1 MTKDITVGYD
11 GSVPSSEAVSWAAAE
26 AKARGAKLRIV
37 SCYEIPY
44 AAASITGWAAT
55 EAYDALLDGCRKGL
69 AEMGDIVARTAP
81 GIDID
86 LEPSAGPAASVLV
99 ENLESDD
106 LVVVGA
112 SSHEGV
118 AAFWLGSTPRHVV
131 RHSPCPV
138 VVVRGVGNRGG
149 PDRVVV
155 GIDGSPESRDALRW
169 AGNEAELHGVGL
181 LVVHAWMYPYL
192 TVDTASA
199 QARDLANI
207 DAACVL
213 ERAVESA
220 REEFGIDVDGELVEA
235 GPLTALLETVRDG
248 DLLVV
253 GSRGRGA
260 FSASHFGYTVKSVL
274 DRSPVP
280 VVVVRGVDEN
290 VPTPR

>member
-1 MTKDITVGYD
+1 MTKHITVGYD
-11 GSVPSSEAVSWAAAE
+11 GSVPSSEAVLWAAAE

-55 EAYDALLDGCRKGL
+55 EAYDAQLDGCRKGL
-69 AEMGDIVARTAP
+69 AEMADIVARSAP

-99 ENLESDD
+99 EKLESDD
-106 LVVVGA
+106 LVVVGT

-155 GIDGSPESRDALRW
+155 GIDGSTASRSALRW
-169 AGNEAELHGVGL
+169 AGNEAGLHGVG
-181 LVVHAWMYPYL
+181 
-192 TVDTASA
+192 
-199 QARDLANI
+199 
-207 DAACVL
+207 
-213 ERAVESA
+213 
-220 REEFGIDVDGELVEA
+220 
-235 GPLTALLETVRDG
+235 
-248 DLLVV
+248 
-253 GSRGRGA
+253 
-260 FSASHFGYTVKSVL
+260 
-274 DRSPVP
+274 
-280 VVVVRGVDEN
+280 
-290 VPTPR
+290 